1 MVHIIEDLAGDWRR
15 FDERIKAVST
25 EIEELARADEGAVR
39 LMSVPGIG
47 PIISSA
53 TVAGIGKGDVFG
65 KGRDFGAWLGLVLGR
80 FCRRRSRPIVTERA
94 YSDSALHQVESPQK
108 PTSDRLRHDVHSNG
122 RRLCPRSEASRRR
135 SAFVHKSA
143 GLGCGAG
150 VPWPLHIPLAA
161 PTCALLVRCRRMLR
175 RAMLGVGSSY

>member
-1 MVHIIEDLAGDWRR
+1 MMMMAAFPDCVRKDKFPEAFGPKDVDVLLP
-15 FDERIKAVST
+15 
-25 EIEELARADEGAVR
+25 ELC
-39 LMSVPGIG
+39 
-47 PIISSA
+47 SA
-53 TVAGIGKGDVFG
+53 AK
-65 KGRDFGAWLGLVLGR
+65 
-80 FCRRRSRPIVTERA
+80 RRSGPIVTERV
-94 YSDSALHQVESPQK
+94 YLDSALHQVESPQK

-143 GLGCGAG
+143 GLGCRAG